1 MWTWWVSRSSSAP
14 VSRSEANTPVHSSNG
29 RLLVT
34 MDEPRSAVTELDL
47 LGQEFGVGSSFVR
60 NHQWH
65 ARCLVGHDNLAH
77 LLGAALAHTEDVVQ
91 TPLLQSGDGGGTDH
105 AAIGNDTETL
115 DGEAVAQP
123 LDDGD
128 QRGDVGGIA
137 GPHLRADRPS
147 LLIDDDADDH
157 LVQMRPI
164 ILGVTAFTERGATLT
179 LEIDRGGVHEHHG
192 EIAEQRPSAGE
203 QPLLHEI
210 LHTTCDERAVGL
222 IGRRQLLAEP
232 GHGAVEMM

>member
-1 MWTWWVSRSSSAP
+1 MP
-14 VSRSEANTPVHSSNG
+14 
-29 RLLVT
+29 
-34 MDEPRSAVTELDL
+34 
-47 LGQEFGVGSSFVR
+47 
-60 NHQWH
+60 
-65 ARCLVGHDNLAH
+65 VGHRRRRREACWT
-77 LLGAALAHTEDVVQ
+77 AAST
-91 TPLLQSGDGGGTDH
+91 
-105 AAIGNDTETL
+105 AASSPQKD
-115 DGEAVAQP
+115 AMCQKPAP
-123 LDDGD
+123 FM
-128 QRGDVGGIA
+128 RGS
-137 GPHLRADRPS
+137 PPPPTLRAARPS

-203 QPLLHEI
+203 QPLPPEI